1 MAESEL
7 FHAAL
12 SYVEKVH
19 RLAESKYKE
28 TNFKRFLALSE
39 LSRKIRGSMN
49 AIHFIPY
56 KQYNVL
62 YGPINLLYRSI
73 ITDLMTSL
81 IFLLVDDEQID
92 DFILVDNLKF
102 VGALE
107 SALNTD
113 IEIRSM
119 FHPDEA
125 DDFKRLRE
133 KYQVDVFDDLKDC
146 LSSEK
151 GDPWLKKRGTL
162 VINGIQY
169 KSSPKIMYDILK
181 SSKEFCGY
189 AYLYKYYRE
198 FSQTEHFSMKGR
210 YMNYKRDFH
219 DKYYNKVLGF
229 IYLGEKHIYEKYVN
243 LI

>member
-1 MAESEL
+1 MVESKL
-7 FHAAL
+7 FNAAL

-19 RLAESKYKE
+19 GLTERKYKE
-28 TNFKRFLALSE
+28 TNSKRFLALNE
-39 LSRKIRGSMN
+39 LARKIRVSMN

-56 KQYNVL
+56 KQYGVL

-81 IFLLVDDEQID
+81 IFLLVDEEQID
-92 DFILVDNLKF
+92 DFILIDNLKF
-102 VGALE
+102 VDALE

-119 FHPDEA
+119 FHPDET
-125 DDFKRLRE
+125 DDFNKLKE
-133 KYQVDVFDDLKDC
+133 KYQVDIFDDLKDC
-146 LSSEK
+146 LSSAK
-151 GDPWLKKRGTL
+151 GEPWIKKKGNL
-162 VINGIQY
+162 IINGIQY
-169 KSSPKIMYDILK
+169 KSSPKVMFDILK

-219 DKYYNKVLGF
+219 DKYYDKVLGF

-243 LI
+243 